1 MNKKYIIDRLKESMD
16 VLKVSNCD
24 YVRAKIEDL
33 ITYMNADG
41 DFSDYKGIMVETNYT
56 NNDWHPKAHMKDI
69 KCMRCRCVLGETT
82 EDTPP
87 DNYVCDNCSKGVK
100 SEDKEPETSIPHL
113 LFKWEKEE
121 LDFRCGEELTLL
133 REVAKNVDV
142 YFDTPELNNNY
153 PNLFDALY
161 ELDEFKKEQSN
172 E

>member
-1 MNKKYIIDRLKESMD
+1 MNKKYIIDGLAEIQLKLKEKNTDMEYKHGFIDCKIACMLSY
-16 VLKVSNCD
+16 LSECD
-24 YVRAKIEDL
+24 GYNPETRPISTDELYRTSEYSAGV
-33 ITYMNADG
+33 NA
-41 DFSDYKGIMVETNYT
+41 EN
-56 NNDWHPKAHMKDI
+56 
-69 KCMRCRCVLGETT
+69 
-82 EDTPP
+82 
-87 DNYVCDNCSKGVK
+87 
-100 SEDKEPETSIPHL
+100 KEPETSIPHL